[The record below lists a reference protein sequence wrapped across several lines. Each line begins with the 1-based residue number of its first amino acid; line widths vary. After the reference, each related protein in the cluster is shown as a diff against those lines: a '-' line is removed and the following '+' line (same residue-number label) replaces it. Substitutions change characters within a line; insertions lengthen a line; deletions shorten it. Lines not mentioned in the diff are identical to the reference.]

1 MVRRLIE
8 IVSIRHNL
16 GGHRCLVVRRE
27 HWQLKPETLG
37 STLAGT
43 TFLSCAIAYH
53 CIKGPRTVA
62 AQRSHFMAH
71 EELFN

>member
-16 GGHRCLVVRRE
+16 GGHRSLSGRE
-27 HWQLKPETLG
+27 HWQLKSETLG
-37 STLAGT
+37 STPAGT
-43 TFLSCAIAYH
+43 TFLSCTIAYH
-53 CIKGPRTVA
+53 CIKGPRTVE